1 MTSKERAMN
10 DQLFDGIKVINLAH
24 RPERMDAFRANS
36 ASHFSLAGFER
47 LDAVNGQTIHGY
59 GKKPWF
65 GKKTKDRAWAGRA
78 GCVLS
83 HREAITKAKEKS
95 WQSLLI
101 LEDDIIP
108 SSEFDKNIAEVLE
121 SANRL
126 RPNWSVLYLGISK
139 QVGPALYLKS
149 LSQGRKLYETSG
161 ALGTFAYIVRGP
173 AVEWILKRLPA
184 PGDIWPWIAFHKAI
198 DRWYALN
205 LNRDLIQLAVCPSM
219 VSHYAS
225 FSDIGQRSGASIG
238 HTHEEQEDGSAI
250 QPTHKI
256 FFEMLRL
263 IHLIKIRMAFPIQ
276 YLHAFRKSLR
286 GL

>member
-1 MTSKERAMN
+1 MN
-10 DQLFDGIKVINLAH
+10 EHLFDGIKVINLAH

-36 ASHFSLAGFER
+36 ARHASLAGFER
-47 LDAVNGQTIHGY
+47 LDAVNGQTIDGY

-65 GKKTKDRAWAGRA
+65 GKKTKERAWAGRA
-78 GCVLS
+78 GCVFS
-83 HREAITKAKEKS
+83 HRDAIARAAEKS

-108 SSEFDKNIAEVLE
+108 SSEFDKALVEVLE
-121 SANRL
+121 AANRL
-126 RPNWSVLYLGISK
+126 RPDWSVLYLGISK
-139 QVGPALYLKS
+139 QVGPALHLEL
-149 LSQGRKLYETSG
+149 LSEGRNLYETSG

-173 AVEWILKRLPA
+173 ALAWILKRLPKR
-184 PGDIWPWIAFHKAI
+184 DEIWPWIACHKAI

-205 LNRDLIQLAVCPSM
+205 LNRNLIQLAVCPSL

-238 HTHEEQEDGSAI
+238 HTHEDQEDGLAI
-250 QPTHKI
+250 RPTRKS
-256 FFEMLRL
+256 FYPLACL
-263 IHLIKIRMAFPIQ
+263 IHLLKIRMIFPIQ
-276 YLHAFRKSLR
+276 YLHAVRKSIR